1 MRGAECLRPTLSFG
15 VKWFLY
21 GTTACTST
29 NATEWKKLDSL
40 IGNLFH
46 DNKEGEP
53 WNSRRSHSTELGNL
67 SIAEYFKK
75 IKVTAD
81 LLANID
87 SAVEDKNLVIYA
99 VNGLG
104 DRYEHVASIIRH
116 TKTPLTLLETRSML
130 LLEET
135 LMNQKHRNGARD
147 TTYSPTVLMTTSN
160 NNTKN
165 NNRQV
170 CRNFQRGGCSF
181 GERCR
186 YLHVDS
192 NGNRQSGNNTTRG
205 SPQ

>member
-1 MRGAECLRPTLSFG
+1 MRGAECLRLTLSFG

-21 GTTACTST
+21 GMTACTST

-40 IGNLFH
+40 IGL
-46 DNKEGEP
+46 DLWKPLPRQEGRRAMELHEEP
-53 WNSRRSHSTELGNL
+53 HSTELGNL

-116 TKTPLTLLETRSML
+116 SKTSLTLLETRSML

-135 LMNQKHRNGARD
+135 YESK
-147 TTYSPTVLMTTSN
+147 TP
-160 NNTKN
+160 
-165 NNRQV
+165 
-170 CRNFQRGGCSF
+170 
-181 GERCR
+181 
-186 YLHVDS
+186 
-192 NGNRQSGNNTTRG
+192 
-205 SPQ
+205 